1 MPEQLEAKI
10 SVEFVQLLVVIPNDH
25 ADEFLSVF
33 GRLDTGIIV
42 LFCVRK
48 TESHTLVS
56 FRVSRKNEESV
67 IRFIEI
73 FCAGRNIVTQ
83 KSNQ

>member
-1 MPEQLEAKI
+1 MSKQLEAQI
-10 SVEFVQLLVVIPNDH
+10 SVEFVQLLVAVPNDF
-25 ADEFLSVF
+25 ADEFFSVF
-33 GRLDTGIIV
+33 GRFDNVTTGP
-42 LFCVRK
+42 LCVRK
-48 TESHTLVS
+48 TENHTLVS
-56 FRVSRKNEESV
+56 FRVSRTHEESV